1 MSGSIFCLPIAPT
14 PELLAVA
21 DQLPTSVIPNLPADW
36 HVTLLYVPN
45 AELLTPVQH
54 DALDRIGALIAGMHA
69 PLTLTLTSIHQF
81 DPEADGMAAVV
92 VLIDSVACA
101 ALRQALLLAS
111 TAAGIPVDTTYPVF
125 VPHITLGYATGGT
138 IADQALIS
146 PIRIPASEVGLWVG
160 VGRVA
165 WALTGTKARPRVGA
179 IPRITGGEKSMPPA
193 IPAGCE
199 LKAAPHYTKSIDG
212 RTVTG
217 VFSVTGNTDAYSDII
232 EVGAFRKT
240 FLERG
245 NQVLH
250 LWQHDCDEPPIA
262 RVESLREL
270 RRDELPEQIRTQHP
284 DATGGAEV
292 TRTYLPTPRA
302 DEVLSNIVAGVPLQM
317 SFMFDAVT
325 WRVVSDPF
333 IRYISEI
340 RLWETSDVNWGA
352 NSATMASKR
361 FGTLAPMALTMALTT
376 LDRELTELKAG
387 GRHSAADVKLINTI
401 HKQIVDLGCSTCA
414 GDLADAADSA
424 AKALILADQLQSL
437 IGADTELIQKMGLSP
452 LARTLQ
458 AVVLHTDPTES
469 ETRTDDSGRAADE
482 GTSLEARTPAPALIS
497 TALYQQRMKAAQ
509 AALLLATRRLPVGV

>member
-1 MSGSIFCLPIAPT
+1 MSGSIFCLPITPT
-14 PELLAVA
+14 PELLAIA

-36 HVTLLYVPN
+36 HVTLIYVPN

-54 DALDRIGALIAGMHA
+54 EALDRIGAMIAALHA
-69 PLTLTLTSIHQF
+69 SLTLTLTSIHQF

-92 VLIDSVACA
+92 ALIDSVAAA
-101 ALRQALLLAS
+101 ALRQALLLAC
-111 TAAGIPVDTTYPVF
+111 TAAAIPVDTTYPIF
-125 VPHITLGYATGGT
+125 VPHITLGYAPGGT
-138 IADQALIS
+138 IADQPLTS
-146 PIRIPASEVGLWVG
+146 PIRIPTSELGLWVG
-160 VGRVA
+160 VGRVT
-165 WALTGTKARPRVGA
+165 WPLTGTKAK
-179 IPRITGGEKSMPPA
+179 PRITGGEKHMPQA
-193 IPAGCE
+193 VPAGLE
-199 LKAAPHYTKSIDG
+199 LKAAPHFTKTIDG

-217 VFSVTGNTDAYSDII
+217 VFSVTGNTDAYQDII
-232 EVGAFRKT
+232 EFGSFRKT
-240 FLERG
+240 FQERG

-270 RRDELPEQIRTQHP
+270 RRDELPEQIRAKYP
-284 DATGGAEV
+284 EATGGAEV

-352 NSATMASKR
+352 NAATMASKR
-361 FGTLAPMALTMALTT
+361 FGTMAPMALTMALTT
-376 LDRELTELKAG
+376 LDRELTEMKAG

-414 GDLADAADSA
+414 GDLTDAADSA
-424 AKALILADQLQSL
+424 AKALILADQLQAL
-437 IGADTELIQKMGLSP
+437 IGADTELVTKIGLSP

>member
-1 MSGSIFCLPIAPT
+1 
-14 PELLAVA
+14 
-21 DQLPTSVIPNLPADW
+21 
-36 HVTLLYVPN
+36 
-45 AELLTPVQH
+45 
-54 DALDRIGALIAGMHA
+54 
-69 PLTLTLTSIHQF
+69 
-81 DPEADGMAAVV
+81 
-92 VLIDSVACA
+92 
-101 ALRQALLLAS
+101 
-111 TAAGIPVDTTYPVF
+111 
-125 VPHITLGYATGGT
+125 
-138 IADQALIS
+138 
-146 PIRIPASEVGLWVG
+146 
-160 VGRVA
+160 
-165 WALTGTKARPRVGA
+165 
-179 IPRITGGEKSMPPA
+179 MPPA

-199 LKAAPHYTKSIDG
+199 LKAAPHFTKSIDG

-240 FLERG
+240 FQERG

-270 RRDELPEQIRTQHP
+270 RRDELPDVIRLKYP
-284 DATGGAEV
+284 EATGGAEV
-292 TRTYLPTPRA
+292 VRTYLPTPRA

-361 FGTLAPMALTMALTT
+361 FGTLTPMALTMALTT
-376 LDRELTELKAG
+376 LDRELTELKTRDLKAG

-414 GDLADAADSA
+414 GDLTDAADAA

-437 IGADTELIQKMGLSP
+437 IGADTELVTKIGLSP

-469 ETRTDDSGRAADE
+469 ETRTDDLGRAADADAD
-482 GTSLEARTPAPALIS
+482 ARTLEPALIS
-497 TALYQQRMKAAQ
+497 TALYQQRMKAAH
-509 AALLLATRRLPVGV
+509 AALLLANRRLPVGV

>member
-1 MSGSIFCLPIAPT
+1 MSGSIFCLPITPT
-14 PELLAVA
+14 PDLLAVA
-21 DQLPTSVIPNLPADW
+21 DQLPAGVIPNLPADW
-36 HVTLLYVPN
+36 HVTLIYVPN

-54 DALDRIGALIAGMHA
+54 EALDRIGAMLAELHA

-92 VLIDSVACA
+92 VLIDSVAAA
-101 ALRQALLLAS
+101 ALRQALLLAC
-111 TAAGIPVDTTYPVF
+111 TAAAIPVDTTYPVF
-125 VPHITLGYATGGT
+125 VPHITLGYAPGGT
-138 IADQALIS
+138 IADQALTS
-146 PIRIPASEVGLWVG
+146 PIRMPASDLGLWVG
-160 VGRVA
+160 VGRA
-165 WALTGTKARPRVGA
+165 TWSFTGTKAK
-179 IPRITGGEKSMPPA
+179 PRITGGEKHMPPA
-193 IPAGCE
+193 VPAGLE
-199 LKAAPHYTKSIDG
+199 LKAAPHFTKSIDG

-240 FLERG
+240 FQERG

-270 RRDELPEQIRTQHP
+270 RRDELPEQIRSKYP
-284 DATGGAEV
+284 EATGGAEV
-292 TRTYLPTPRA
+292 VRTYLPTPRA

-352 NSATMASKR
+352 NAATMASKR
-361 FGTLAPMALTMALTT
+361 FGTMAPMALTMALTT

-414 GDLADAADSA
+414 GDMTDAADSA
-424 AKALILADQLQSL
+424 AKALILADQLQAL
-437 IGADTELIQKMGLSP
+437 IGADTELIQKLGLSP
-452 LARTLQ
+452 LAATLR
-458 AVVLHTDPTES
+458 AVVVHTETQIESTES
-469 ETRTDDSGRAADE
+469 ETRTDDLGRAADADAD
-482 GTSLEARTPAPALIS
+482 ARTLEPALIS
-497 TALYQQRMKAAQ
+497 TALYQQRMKAAH
-509 AALLLATRRLPVGV
+509 AALLLANRRLPVGV